1 MTRFQRL
8 RRAAALV
15 GAALLV
21 AAFVLYR
28 AGFGTGSMSA
38 TKSTFIFVGS
48 DVKPPAAKQPPNAAP
63 APGGQPEA
71 ATRPGELPAKPV
83 E

>member
-1 MTRFQRL
+1 MTRFQRF

-48 DVKPPAAKQPPNAAP
+48 DVKPPNAA
-63 APGGQPEA
+63 APTVRPEA
-71 ATRPGELPAKPV
+71 APRPGEPPAKPV